1 MTLVVPPVTK
11 EFTVKVSQARAFALF
26 TEGIDR
32 WWPREHHIG
41 TSPMKQTF
49 IEPKVGGRW
58 YAVSQDGS
66 ECDVGRVLA
75 WEPPG
80 RLLLSWQIT
89 GNWAFDPNFVTEI
102 EVRFSATGP
111 KTTAVRFEHRNLER
125 YADKAAAI
133 RTQLDDPK
141 GWHKT
146 FDDFVRIAQL
156 KAVVLYEASPNVL
169 ALAPLHYPAH
179 KARVDAFAA
188 RGELLAVGTF
198 GAPGEGSM
206 AVFSDRLAAEAF
218 VAEDPFVLNG
228 VVAKHTIKD
237 WNETLL

>member
-1 MTLVVPPVTK
+1 MTFAVPPVTK

-41 TSPMKQTF
+41 KSPMKETL
-49 IEPKVGGRW
+49 IEPKAGGRW
-58 YAVSQDGS
+58 YAVCEDGS

-89 GNWAFDPNFVTEI
+89 GDWAFDPNFVTEI
-102 EVRFSATGP
+102 EVRFNATGP
-111 KTTAVRFEHRNLER
+111 KTTAVYFEHRNLER
-125 YADKAAAI
+125 YADKASGI
-133 RTQLDDPK
+133 RSQLDDQK

-146 FDDFVRIAQL
+146 FDDFVRVAEK
-156 KAVVLYEASPNVL
+156 KAVVFYEASPRVMEL
-169 ALAPLHYPAH
+169 VPIHYPAH
-179 KARVDAFAA
+179 KARLDAFAA

-206 AVFSDRLAAEAF
+206 AVFSDRLAAQAF
-218 VAEDPFVLNG
+218 VKDDPFVLNG
-228 VVAKHTIKD
+228 VVAKYTIKD
-237 WNETLL
+237 WAESLL